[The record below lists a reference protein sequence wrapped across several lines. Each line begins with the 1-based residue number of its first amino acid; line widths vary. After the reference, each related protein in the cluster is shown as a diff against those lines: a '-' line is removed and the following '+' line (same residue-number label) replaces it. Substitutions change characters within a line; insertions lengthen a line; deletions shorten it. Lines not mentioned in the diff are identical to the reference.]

1 MKITKLESALR
12 GPPLLLG
19 KERDVQVQG
28 YVKSLWESRAMVNS
42 TILIAVVQ
50 GIVRSC
56 AMQMSTQMQRLLL
69 LISM

>member
-19 KERDVQVQG
+19 KEMDVQVQG